1 MCAMRSLQKSLVMA
15 GLFGL
20 CSLTG
25 AQDPH
30 GSASAAPH
38 AGIEA
43 LSPPLRSALSQEM
56 AALQNGM
63 MQLIPAFASGQWQTV
78 AQIGKQ
84 MQESFIIRQALSES
98 QLDELH
104 SALPEDFLE
113 LDADFHYLAGML
125 SHAASER
132 KPELVAFY
140 FGRMA
145 EACVA
150 CHRRYATGKFPALAT
165 PGTESPHG
173 H

>member
-1 MCAMRSLQKSLVMA
+1 MA

-25 AQDPH
+25 AQEPH
-30 GSASAAPH
+30 GHASLAPH
-38 AGIEA
+38 SGIEA
-43 LSPPLRSALSQEM
+43 LSPPLRSALTQEM
-56 AALQNGM
+56 AALQDGM

-78 AQIGKQ
+78 AKIGMQ
-84 MQESFIIRQALSES
+84 MQESFIIKQALSES

-104 SALPEDFLE
+104 SALPEAFQQ

-125 SHAASER
+125 SHAASQR

-150 CHRRYATGKFPALAT
+150 CHSRYATAKFPALETAR
-165 PGTESPHG
+165 TESRHG

>member
-1 MCAMRSLQKSLVMA
+1 MRKLQKSLAMA

-20 CSLTG
+20 CSLAG
-25 AQDPH
+25 AQEPQAH
-30 GSASAAPH
+30 ASAVPH

-63 MQLIPAFASGQWQTV
+63 MQLIPAFVSGQWQTV
-78 AQIGKQ
+78 ARIGQQI
-84 MQESFIIRQALSES
+84 QESFILKQALSQS

-104 SALPEDFLE
+104 SALPESFLE

-125 SHAASER
+125 SHAASQR

-150 CHRRYATGKFPALAT
+150 CHTRYATGKFPALAT
-165 PGTESPHG
+165 PGTASKHG